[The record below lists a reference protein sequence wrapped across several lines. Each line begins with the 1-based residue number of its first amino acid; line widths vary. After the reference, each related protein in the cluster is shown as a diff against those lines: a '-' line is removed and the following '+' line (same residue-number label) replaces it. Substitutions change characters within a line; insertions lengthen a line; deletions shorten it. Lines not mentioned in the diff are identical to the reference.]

1 MGAHYDTPPVV
12 QCSQFNFWRYFMS
25 RTRNYAT
32 IVYPESAAD
41 NWLMILR
48 ELHVPFMVSPLHDQD
63 LTAAGEPKKPHYHV
77 QFVFDGVK
85 SEGQVKEIV
94 TTIGGVGVEVVE
106 SRKGYAR
113 YLCHLDDYDK
123 AQYDPDDVR
132 CFGGLSYYDEI
143 DRISDKYDVLG
154 EMMEFC
160 NQYNVNSYWL
170 LYCYARDNDRNWFR
184 VLSDSGAVAMRE
196 FLQSRRW
203 SIQHNLNEI
212 VDEATGQVIYSLSK

>member
-1 MGAHYDTPPVV
+1 
-12 QCSQFNFWRYFMS
+12 MS

-32 IVYPESAAD
+32 IVYPESAPE

-48 ELHVPFMVSPLHDQD
+48 ELHVPFMVSPLHDRD
-63 LTAAGEPKKPHYHV
+63 LTAAGDPKKPHYHV

-85 SEGQVKEIV
+85 SEAQVREIV
-94 TTIGGVGVEVVE
+94 DCVCGVGVEVVE

-143 DRISDKYDVLG
+143 DRISDKYDVLSQ
-154 EMMEFC
+154 MQEFC
-160 NQYNVNSYWL
+160 NEYNVNSFWL
-170 LYCYARDNDRNWFR
+170 LFCYAKDNDRNWYR
-184 VLSDSGAVAMRE
+184 VLCDSGSVAMRE
-196 FLQSRRW
+196 FLASRRW
-203 SIQHNLNEI
+203 SVQHGLTEI
-212 VDEATGQVIYSLSK
+212 VDENSGEVIYSLSK

>member
-1 MGAHYDTPPVV
+1 
-12 QCSQFNFWRYFMS
+12 MS

-32 IVYPESAAD
+32 IVYPESAPE

-63 LTAAGEPKKPHYHV
+63 LTAAGDPKKPHYHV

-85 SEGQVKEIV
+85 SENQVREIV
-94 TTIGGVGVEVVE
+94 DCICGVGVEVVE

-143 DRISDKYDVLG
+143 DRISDKYDVLAQ
-154 EMMEFC
+154 MQEFC
-160 NQYNVNSYWL
+160 NEYDVNSFWL
-170 LYCYARDNDRNWFR
+170 LFCYARDNDRNWYR
-184 VLSDSGAVAMRE
+184 VLCDSGSVAMRE
-196 FLQSRRW
+196 FLASRRW
-203 SIQHNLNEI
+203 SVQHGLTEI
-212 VDEATGQVIYSLSK
+212 VDKNSGEVIYSLSE

>member
-1 MGAHYDTPPVV
+1 
-12 QCSQFNFWRYFMS
+12 MS

-32 IVYPESAAD
+32 IVYPDSAPD
-41 NWLMILR
+41 NWMMILR

-63 LTAAGEPKKPHYHV
+63 LTAAGEPKKNHYHV

-85 SEGQVKEIV
+85 SEGQVRDIV
-94 TTIGGVGVEVVE
+94 DSIGAVGVEVVE

-143 DRISDKYDVLG
+143 DRISDKYDVLS
-154 EMMEFC
+154 EMQEFC
-160 NQYNVNSYWL
+160 NEYNVNSFWL
-170 LYCYARDNDRNWFR
+170 LFCYAKDNNRNWFR
-184 VLSDSGAVAMRE
+184 CLSDSCSVAMRE

-203 SIQHNLNEI
+203 SIQNGIDEI
-212 VDEATGQVIYSLSK
+212 VDERTGEVIYSLSK